1 MIVKKKISI
10 CMLTYNHESFIA
22 EAIKGII
29 MQEVDADLEL
39 IIGDDCSTDD
49 TISIIKRFVKD
60 APFPVRLIE
69 RKYNVGMM
77 YNFVEVLK
85 ECRGDYIAI
94 CEGDDYWIS
103 PSKLK
108 LQFQAMEL
116 EQSAILCYTDLY
128 VSSIAIEN
136 NLQPYYLNKPS
147 KIVTL
152 RELLNGNFIVTCTVM
167 FRNVIT
173 DALLQKLV
181 NFTVGD
187 WPLYILLLK
196 NKNSIGIF
204 LDQITSVYRKHNSGS
219 YSTLNEIKKL
229 KIDCTIFEELYKLQD
244 FTFEKR
250 QLKYQLSKLYY
261 GIGLREVSAT
271 RKHYLKKSF
280 SHIGK
285 GNSVYPIK
293 SLARLFF

>member
-1 MIVKKKISI
+1 
-10 CMLTYNHESFIA
+10 MLTYNHESFVA

-39 IIGDDCSTDD
+39 IIGDDCSTDH

-85 ECRGDYIAI
+85 ECKGDYIAI
-94 CEGDDYWIS
+94 CEGDDYWIC

-108 LQFQAMEL
+108 MQFQAMEL
-116 EQSAILCYTDLY
+116 EQSAILCFTDLN

-136 NLQPYYLNKPS
+136 NLQPYYLNKPA

-152 RELLNGNFIVTCTVM
+152 RELLNGNCIVTCTVM

-181 NFTVGD
+181 RFTVGD
-187 WPLYILLLK
+187 WPLYILLLN

-204 LDQITSVYRKHNSGS
+204 LDQITSDYRKHTSGS
-219 YSTLNEIKKL
+219 YSTLNVIKKL

-261 GIGLREVSAT
+261 GIGLREVSAK
-271 RKHYLKKSF
+271 RKQYLKKSF